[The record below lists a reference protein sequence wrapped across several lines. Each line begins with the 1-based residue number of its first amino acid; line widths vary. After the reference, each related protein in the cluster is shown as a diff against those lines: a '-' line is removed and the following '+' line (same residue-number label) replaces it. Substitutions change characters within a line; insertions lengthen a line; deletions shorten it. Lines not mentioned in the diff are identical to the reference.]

1 VALSLGYR
9 NGYDRVK
16 HTGQPAANRGGTME
30 TTTRGGTSVA
40 IPVLVLVSGIVAII
54 GAFLGS
60 GVLGGTPI
68 QLAAGGWLNEDST
81 PLAPA
86 KGAFRIWSLIYLGL
100 LAYSVWQLLPAQRR
114 SARQQGLRPWAAA
127 AMLLNAAWIWVVQA
141 GWLGLSLAVIV
152 VLLAVLARIFV
163 LLVRGRP
170 EGTADMI
177 ITDGTFGLYFGWVTI
192 ATVANTSAVL
202 GAAGFDGS
210 GMPVALATAVL
221 VAAAVIGV
229 ATAWRSGGRL
239 APALALSWGLAWISV
254 GRLDGGLVSPGTA
267 VAAGICA
274 AVVLIAGVLLR
285 LRRGRH
291 TLPA

>member
-1 VALSLGYR
+1 
-9 NGYDRVK
+9 
-16 HTGQPAANRGGTME
+16 ME
-30 TTTRGGTSVA
+30 TTTRGGTGLAV
-40 IPVLVLVSGIVAII
+40 PVLVLASGIVAIV

-68 QLAAGGWLNEDST
+68 QLAADGWLNEDST

-114 SARQQGLRPWAAA
+114 SARQQILRPSAVA

-163 LLVRGRP
+163 LLARTSP
-170 EGTADMI
+170 EGTADTI

-202 GAAGFDGS
+202 GAAGFDGF
-210 GMPVALATAVL
+210 GMPVALASAVL
-221 VAAAVIGV
+221 AAAALIGV
-229 ATAWRSGGRL
+229 ATAWLGGRL

-254 GRLDGGLVSPGTA
+254 GRLDGGLVSTGVATA
-267 VAAGICA
+267 ATICA
-274 AVVLIAGVLLR
+274 AVVLIAGIVLR
-285 LRRGRH
+285 LRRGRR

>member
-1 VALSLGYR
+1 
-9 NGYDRVK
+9 
-16 HTGQPAANRGGTME
+16 ME
-30 TTTRGGTSVA
+30 TTTRGGTGLA
-40 IPVLVLVSGIVAII
+40 IPVLVLVSGIVATI

-60 GVLGGTPI
+60 GALGGTPI
-68 QLAAGGWLNEDST
+68 QFAAGGWLNEDST

-163 LLVRGRP
+163 LLVRVRP
-170 EGTADMI
+170 EGTADAI

-192 ATVANTSAVL
+192 AIVANTSAVL
-202 GAAGFDGS
+202 GAAGFDGF

-221 VAAAVIGV
+221 VAAAVVGV

-239 APALALSWGLAWISV
+239 APVLALSWGLAWISV

-274 AVVLIAGVLLR
+274 AVVLIAGVVLRLLR
-285 LRRGRH
+285 GRR